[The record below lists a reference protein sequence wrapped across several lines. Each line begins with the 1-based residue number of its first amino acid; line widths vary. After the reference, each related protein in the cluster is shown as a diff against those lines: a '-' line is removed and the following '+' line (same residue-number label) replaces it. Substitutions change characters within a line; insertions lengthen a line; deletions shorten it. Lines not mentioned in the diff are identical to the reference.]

1 MRSKRLGWYIMAV
14 LNYYRSEWTD
24 ISDDDFEYK
33 LVLTNELKE
42 LLWACMRRKTNIPNA
57 AKEVEIF
64 FSLLAARDENC
75 EDKENA

>member
-14 LNYYRSEWTD
+14 LNYYRSEWTE

>member
-1 MRSKRLGWYIMAV
+1 VRSKRLGWYIMAV
-14 LNYYRSEWTD
+14 LNYYRSEWTE

>member
-1 MRSKRLGWYIMAV
+1 VRSKRLGWYIMAV
-14 LNYYRSEWTD
+14 LNYYRSEWTE

-57 AKEVEIF
+57 ARERLVAPSAKEEG
-64 FSLLAARDENC
+64 LDYG
-75 EDKENA
+75 